1 MKKSFAEILKS
12 GERIYLDGGTG
23 SALLSSGLS
32 TEHAEIYNVERPL
45 VIQSVHEKYFAS
57 GSNVVYANTFSCNR
71 NKADLSKYSL
81 EAIIKCALDC
91 AKKAAEK
98 YDGYYLYDC
107 GPTGELMYPY
117 GRMTF
122 DEAYEVFAEQAK
134 AVAKFGADGVV
145 IETISD
151 LQEMRAAILAFKEN
165 SDLPVICSMTF
176 EKSGRTFSG
185 TDAESFA
192 LCANG
197 LGVSAIGANCGTG
210 ADEMICSIEKLL
222 SRSVV
227 PVFAKP
233 NAGIPRYENGK
244 TVYDVS
250 PEEFAVQTKKIALL
264 GVKILGGCCGT
275 DERYIAA
282 VKAATENV
290 FVNTGKPNADAV
302 CSFSSVVEFGKKK
315 PLIIGERV
323 NPTNKPLLKQAIKD
337 DDFDYI
343 LSMCV
348 EQTEQGAD
356 MLDVNLGMTGIDEKE
371 KLASCIEFVQGVA
384 DVPLVIDTSKK
395 DALEKAV
402 RVTNGICVIN
412 SVNADEKSA
421 AVVYPIAKKY
431 GSYIIALCLDENGI
445 PKTVDERI
453 RIAERIIKQANS
465 YGIDKSRLI
474 FDPLT
479 MALSVDANNALT
491 LLSAIGRLTNEYGIK
506 TTLGLSNISFG
517 LPNREKIN
525 GAFLGMLKEKGV
537 TSVIVNPSIE
547 VNTDG
552 AAIRLLSGKD
562 PLCAAYIALNSVK
575 EAEVKQAAK
584 RDIKYCILHGLGEEA
599 VRAAKEK
606 ADKFNYEKVVC
617 DDVIAGLNEL
627 GEAYEKKK
635 AFLPQLIAG
644 SEAAKKAL
652 EYIRKEFMSD
662 GKGAVKATVVMA
674 TVKGDVHDIG
684 KNIVK
689 AVTSNYGYRII
700 DLGKDVPTEKIL
712 SAIEKYKPQ
721 AVGLSA
727 LMTTTIDNMTETV
740 EAIKSKYPG
749 MPVLVGGA
757 VVTEEYA
764 EAIGAVYSSDAQNNV
779 KILENMFSNI

>member
-1 MKKSFAEILKS
+1 MKKSFAELLN
-12 GERIYLDGGTG
+12 GTERIYLDGGTG
-23 SALLSSGLS
+23 SALLADGFS
-32 TEHAEIYNVERPL
+32 TFHAEIYNVERPD
-45 VIQSVHEKYFAS
+45 VIQSIHERYFLS

-71 NKADLSKYSL
+71 KKADLTKYTL
-81 EAIIKCALDC
+81 ELLIKSALTA

-107 GPTGELMYPY
+107 GPTGELIYPY

-122 DEAYEVFAEQAK
+122 EEAYEVFAEQAK
-134 AVAKFGADGVV
+134 TVAGCGADGVV

-151 LQEMRAAILAFKEN
+151 LQEMRAAILAFKEHT
-165 SDLPVICSMTF
+165 DLPIMCSMTF

-192 LCANG
+192 LCAQG

-210 ADEMICSIEKLL
+210 ADEMTVAIKKMLKRAI
-222 SRSVV
+222 V

-233 NAGIPRYENGK
+233 NAGLPTYENGK

-250 PEEFAVQTKKIALL
+250 PEEFALQMKDIATL

-275 DERYIAA
+275 DERYVSAT
-282 VKAATENV
+282 KTATESV
-290 FVNTGKPNADAV
+290 PTILECGSSDAV
-302 CSFSSVVEFGKKK
+302 CSYSTVVEFNKKK

-348 EQTEQGAD
+348 DQIEKGAD
-356 MLDVNLGMTGIDEKE
+356 MLDINLGMTGIDEKE
-371 KLASCIEFVQGVA
+371 KLCSCIEFIQGVA

-402 RVTNGICVIN
+402 RVTNGVCVIN

-421 AVVYPIAKKY
+421 AVVYPVAKKY
-431 GSYIIALCLDENGI
+431 GSYIIALCMDENGI
-445 PKTVDERI
+445 PKTASDRI
-453 RIAERIIKQANS
+453 RIAEKIIKQANF
-465 YGIDKSRLI
+465 YGVDKSKLI

-479 MALSVDANNALT
+479 MALSVDVNNALV
-491 LLSAIGRLTNEYGIK
+491 LLSVIEELTVKYGVK

-517 LPNREKIN
+517 LPNRDKIN
-525 GAFLGMLKEKGV
+525 GAFLGLLTEKGV
-537 TSVIVNPSIE
+537 TSAIVNPSLE
-547 VNTDG
+547 VNSDG
-552 AAIRLLSGKD
+552 AAIKLLRGKD
-562 PLCAAYIALNSVK
+562 SACAAYIALNSVK
-575 EAEVKQAAK
+575 EEVPVRIEA
-584 RDIKYCILHGLGEEA
+584 RDIKNCILRGLSEEA
-599 VRAAKEK
+599 VNAVKAKASK
-606 ADKFNYEKVVC
+606 DNYESVIC
-617 DDVIAGLNEL
+617 YDIIAGLNEL
-627 GEAYEKKK
+627 GDAYEKRK

-644 SEAAKKAL
+644 SEAAKAAL
-652 EYIRKEFMSD
+652 DYIKKEFMSD
-662 GKGAVKATVVMA
+662 GAAEVKATVVMA

-700 DLGKDVPTEKIL
+700 DLGKDVPTETVMA
-712 SAIEKYKPQ
+712 AIKKYEPQ

-727 LMTTTIDNMTETV
+727 LMTTTIDNMTDTV
-740 EAIKSKYPG
+740 RAIKTEYPD

-757 VVTEEYA
+757 VVTDEYA
-764 EAIGAVYSSDAQNNV
+764 KSVGAIYSRDAQNNV
-779 KILENMFSNI
+779 KILEKMFSNI

>member
-23 SALLSSGLS
+23 SALLSSGFS

-81 EAIIKCALDC
+81 EEIIKCALDC

-165 SDLPVICSMTF
+165 TDLPVICSMTF

-192 LCANG
+192 LCAKG

-210 ADEMICSIEKLL
+210 ADEMICAIEKLL

-250 PEEFAVQTKKIALL
+250 PEEFAVQTKEIALL

-282 VKAATENV
+282 AKAATENV

-395 DALEKAV
+395 DALEKA
-402 RVTNGICVIN
+402 GAI
-412 SVNADEKSA
+412 
-421 AVVYPIAKKY
+421 KKPFFFRLSSITKHS
-431 GSYIIALCLDENGI
+431 GALM
-445 PKTVDERI
+445 
-453 RIAERIIKQANS
+453 S
-465 YGIDKSRLI
+465 SRLM
-474 FDPLT
+474 PPN
-479 MALSVDANNALT
+479 VG
-491 LLSAIGRLTNEYGIK
+491 AI
-506 TTLGLSNISFG
+506 
-517 LPNREKIN
+517 
-525 GAFLGMLKEKGV
+525 AFTASM
-537 TSVIVNPSIE
+537 N
-547 VNTDG
+547 
-552 AAIRLLSGKD
+552 LSG
-562 PLCAAYIALNSVK
+562 SFSFTSMS
-575 EAEVKQAAK
+575 
-584 RDIKYCILHGLGEEA
+584 
-599 VRAAKEK
+599 K
-606 ADKFNYEKVVC
+606 AST
-617 DDVIAGLNEL
+617 
-627 GEAYEKKK
+627 
-635 AFLPQLIAG
+635 P
-644 SEAAKKAL
+644 
-652 EYIRKEFMSD
+652 
-662 GKGAVKATVVMA
+662 
-674 TVKGDVHDIG
+674 
-684 KNIVK
+684 
-689 AVTSNYGYRII
+689 
-700 DLGKDVPTEKIL
+700 P
-712 SAIEKYKPQ
+712 
-721 AVGLSA
+721 
-727 LMTTTIDNMTETV
+727 
-740 EAIKSKYPG
+740 
-749 MPVLVGGA
+749 
-757 VVTEEYA
+757 
-764 EAIGAVYSSDAQNNV
+764 
-779 KILENMFSNI
+779 

>member
-1 MKKSFAEILKS
+1 MKKSFIELLN
-12 GERIYLDGGTG
+12 GTERIYLDGGMG
-23 SALLSSGLS
+23 SALLSVGFS
-32 TEHAEIYNVERPL
+32 TLHAEIYNVERPEL
-45 VIQSVHEKYFAS
+45 IQSVHEKYFAS

-71 NKADLSKYSL
+71 KKADLTKYGL
-81 EAIIKCALDC
+81 EKIIESALAA
-91 AKKAAEK
+91 AKKAADK
-98 YDGYYLYDC
+98 YGGYYLYDC

-122 DEAYEVFAEQAK
+122 DEAYEIFAEQAK
-134 AVAKFGADGVV
+134 IVAKNGADGVV

-165 SDLPVICSMTF
+165 TDLPIICSMTF

-192 LCANG
+192 LCAQG

-210 ADEMICSIEKLL
+210 ADEMIFAVKKML
-222 SRSVV
+222 SRATV

-250 PEEFAVQTKKIALL
+250 PEEFALQIKDIALL

-275 DERYIAA
+275 DERYISETKA
-282 VKAATENV
+282 VTENIAPV
-290 FVNTGKPNADAV
+290 KTNGNSDAV
-302 CSFSSVVEFGKKK
+302 CSYSTVVDFGEKK
-315 PLIIGERV
+315 PLVIGERV
-323 NPTNKPLLKQAIKD
+323 NPTNKPLLKQAIQN

-348 EQTEQGAD
+348 EQTENGAD
-356 MLDVNLGMTGIDEKE
+356 MLDINLGMTGIDEKE
-371 KLASCIEFVQGVA
+371 KLVSCIEFVQGVA
-384 DVPLVIDTSKK
+384 DVPLVVDTPKK

-402 RVTNGICVIN
+402 RVTNGVCVIN

-421 AVVYPIAKKY
+421 AAVYPVAKKY

-445 PKTVDERI
+445 PKTAEDRI
-453 RIAERIIKQANS
+453 RIAERIIEQAAS
-465 YGIDKSRLI
+465 YGIDKSKLI

-479 MALSVDANNALT
+479 MALSVDVNNAVI
-491 LLSAIGRLTNEYGIK
+491 LLSVIDELTQKYGVK

-525 GAFLGMLKEKGV
+525 GAFLGLLTEKGV
-537 TSVIVNPSIE
+537 TSVIVNPSLE
-547 VNTDG
+547 VNSDG
-552 AAIRLLSGKD
+552 AAIELLRGND
-562 PLCAAYIALNSVK
+562 PACAAYIALNSVREETAEK
-575 EAEVKQAAK
+575 ETA
-584 RDIKYCILHGLGEEA
+584 RDIKYCILRGLCEEA
-599 VRAAKEK
+599 VKAVKTKTNKE
-606 ADKFNYEKVVC
+606 NYESVIS
-617 DDVIAGLNEL
+617 DDIIEGLNEL
-627 GEAYEKKK
+627 GEAYEQRK

-644 SEAAKKAL
+644 SEAAKSAL
-652 EYIRKEFMSD
+652 DYIRKAFMSE
-662 GKGAVKATVVMA
+662 GGALVKATVVMA

-700 DLGKDVPTEKIL
+700 DLGKDVPTEAIIA
-712 SAIEKYKPQ
+712 AIEKYKPQ

-727 LMTTTIDNMTETV
+727 LMTTTIDNMTDAV
-740 EAIKSKYPG
+740 KAIKKRYPE

-757 VVTEEYA
+757 VVTSEYA
-764 EAIGAVYSSDAQNNV
+764 ESVGALYSSDAQNNV
-779 KILENMFSNI
+779 KILEKLFANI